1 MTGSEPT
8 TTAGGCHWPAAPIC
22 AINGQIF
29 SRSTNLPIKKRG
41 PLPTAP
47 ALKNQKMDFSSTLA
61 AASGCWQPASQHH
74 SQELPP
80 DAIRLSGPTWCS
92 SGITIGT
99 TASAYVGDGW
109 QKGQIVATGVSWAA
123 IATTR
128 FGTHTVRDR
137 RNLLLAAEATAYQKA
152 LAKWRR
158 DHHQPEMEVDA

>member
-1 MTGSEPT
+1 M
-8 TTAGGCHWPAAPIC
+8 APRLSKKM
-22 AINGQIF
+22 IF
-29 SRSTNLPIKKRG
+29 PNIV
-41 PLPTAP
+41 
-47 ALKNQKMDFSSTLA
+47 A
-61 AASGCWQPASQHH
+61 AASGCWQPAAPHH

-80 DAIRLSGPTWCS
+80 DAVRLSGPTWCS

-99 TASAYVGDGW
+99 TASAFVGDGW
-109 QKGQIVATGVSWAA
+109 QKGQIVATGLTWAA

-137 RNLLLAAEATAYQKA
+137 RNLLLAAEAAAYQKA